1 MIASSIADLLH
12 RAGEIIKQSAE
23 RITNGEQ
30 LFDISGFTEVS
41 TKQSQYFTITVRSC
55 FLHNES
61 SVVPANYQYA
71 YEITQSM
78 DKNAPKSESM
88 QLERRYWKIDD
99 LAGNVD
105 EVDGPGQPL

>member
-1 MIASSIADLLH
+1 MIASSIPDLLKK
-12 RAGEIIKQSAE
+12 AGEIINQSAE
-23 RITNGEQ
+23 RISNGEQ

-41 TKQSQYFTITVRSC
+41 VKQSQHFTITVRSC

-78 DKNAPKSESM
+78 DKNGDFCLNRVA
-88 QLERRYWKIDD
+88 KIII
-99 LAGNVD
+99 VFSS
-105 EVDGPGQPL
+105 